1 MDLHTARE
9 RLFAV
14 SFDRFV
20 ETRAELA
27 AELAQQGQ
35 KDDSKKLKGIRRP
48 TVSAWAT
55 NQVVQDAPDDVS
67 AFFEASDDL
76 RRVQQ
81 AMLRGQ
87 SDRAAYQA
95 AAETFRTATTLLGS
109 TIRRT
114 LESSGKNVEPS
125 LVERIISNFRVAT
138 VSSERRSELLGG
150 QLENDVAAGD
160 DDLAG
165 VFGAAAGGTGES
177 DISQTAPTKE
187 IPVKSDSKVDARR
200 EQLEQAKRAREET
213 ARLQAEEA
221 RRRVEVARNE
231 EAAAIAKAIEAEAH
245 AIRSRAACDQAREQ
259 LDEADRVAAQARQ
272 TWRDAQLTAQRAD
285 REAAEAKAQ
294 RESAVQRRETIERRS
309 G

>member
-1 MDLHTARE
+1 MDLPTARE

-14 SFDRFV
+14 SLNRFV
-20 ETRAELA
+20 ETPAELA

-87 SDRAAYQA
+87 SERAAYQT
-95 AAETFRTATTLLGS
+95 AAETFRTATTLLGA

-125 LVERIISNFRVAT
+125 LVERIIFRTSAWPPFPV
-138 VSSERRSELLGG
+138 
-150 QLENDVAAGD
+150 N
-160 DDLAG
+160 
-165 VFGAAAGGTGES
+165 AAASYSVGSWRTTS
-177 DISQTAPTKE
+177 PPAMRTW
-187 IPVKSDSKVDARR
+187 PVYSVRR
-200 EQLEQAKRAREET
+200 PG
-213 ARLQAEEA
+213 
-221 RRRVEVARNE
+221 V
-231 EAAAIAKAIEAEAH
+231 
-245 AIRSRAACDQAREQ
+245 
-259 LDEADRVAAQARQ
+259 
-272 TWRDAQLTAQRAD
+272 
-285 REAAEAKAQ
+285 
-294 RESAVQRRETIERRS
+294 RESPIFPKPLRPRNF